1 MKSCPVCGDNYS
13 ERIDFCFG
21 DGAVLVLVP
30 SAMDAPIPRM
40 PGARAG
46 ELAVPGLGA
55 EASASHRA
63 PVAPSPT
70 PIPASNTPAEPAPSP
85 PLPSAVA
92 AATPALPIAPP
103 IEDAGTTPDSG
114 PLPADPTLDDAWLAD
129 DTPTTSAPAIPAS
142 EVRTVAAPPPAPAAE
157 PRSKSGWVLA
167 LVVLLF
173 AAGAFAYVVG
183 MDAPAPAPTPQV
195 VQPKPPEPP
204 EPPKP
209 VAAAEPVEPPPIVEA
224 VVEPAPV
231 EAAPVRAEA
240 VRSAPPKPAPT
251 SAPRSGVTVR
261 NEPIAPPVRNDV
273 TVRNEP
279 ITPAP
284 QPQPR
289 VDPAPAP
296 ITPSASNPWGAPETA
311 QEATLTLTS
320 VPSGAV
326 VRVDGRLIGKT
337 PGQARVPFGAHVI
350 EFQLDGYR
358 TETRRAD
365 VRSDSLSIP
374 VELVAITRIGPA
386 VIAAPGWEGAVLRV
400 DGKEVGRIP
409 IALQISEGLHEFH
422 LQLGD
427 RVGSERKVVQLL
439 DKGSARVVLAP

>member
-30 SAMDAPIPRM
+30 SAMDAPVPRM

-46 ELAVPGLGA
+46 ELAVSGLGA
-55 EASASHRA
+55 EASSSHRT
-63 PVAPSPT
+63 PVVRPEPIASPN
-70 PIPASNTPAEPAPSP
+70 APAEPTPVHAT
-85 PLPSAVA
+85 PLPVEPVESASA
-92 AATPALPIAPP
+92 AAPAPP
-103 IEDAGTTPDSG
+103 SQAVVTVVPD
-114 PLPADPTLDDAWLAD
+114 PVPAEPTLDDAWLAD

-142 EVRTVAAPPPAPAAE
+142 EARPAAPPPVAATVTE
-157 PRSKSGWVLA
+157 PRSKAGWVVA
-167 LVVLLF
+167 LLVLLF
-173 AAGAFAYVVG
+173 AAGAFGYVVL
-183 MDAPAPAPTPQV
+183 MDAPEPAPTPQV
-195 VQPKPPEPP
+195 VQPRTPEPQPAAVVEP
-204 EPPKP
+204 EPQP
-209 VAAAEPVEPPPIVEA
+209 AVEA
-224 VVEPAPV
+224 VVEAVV
-231 EAAPVRAEA
+231 EAAPVPSSPGKVEA
-240 VRSAPPKPAPT
+240 VRSAPRKPAP
-251 SAPRSGVTVR
+251 APAPKSGVTVR
-261 NEPIAPPVRNDV
+261 NEPIAAPVRSDV

-279 ITPAP
+279 ITPPP
-284 QPQPR
+284 QPETR
-289 VDPAPAP
+289 GATAPVA
-296 ITPSASNPWGAPETA
+296 PSASNPWGAPETA

-409 IALQISEGLHEFH
+409 IALQISEGLHVFD